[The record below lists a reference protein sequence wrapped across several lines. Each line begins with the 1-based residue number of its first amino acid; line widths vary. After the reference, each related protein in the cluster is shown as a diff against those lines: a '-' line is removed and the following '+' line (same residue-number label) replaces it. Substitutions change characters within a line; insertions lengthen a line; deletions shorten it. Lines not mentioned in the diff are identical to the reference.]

1 MIYDFYSTPLANVHR
16 FKFRRFFLSV
26 QSIVAEPEPVGA
38 GRSRYFLVGAGV
50 KVRVPAPAPCYG
62 STLDK
67 TEEILNDILV
77 VNKYTI
83 KVDSRLGYIPLIL
96 YYNKQRNTK
105 RDYMHTLYKEDPRN
119 RFARWRIL

>member
-1 MIYDFYSTPLANVHR
+1 M
-16 FKFRRFFLSV
+16 
-26 QSIVAEPEPVGA
+26 
-38 GRSRYFLVGAGV
+38 VGAGV

-96 YYNKQRNTK
+96 YYNKQRNTIL
-105 RDYMHTLYKEDPRN
+105 DYMHTLYKEDPRN
-119 RFARWRIL
+119 RFARWRILYRKFADSPCRHRGAAGGDELRSGRRC